1 MHFIE
6 AIKLALDSIHSHKL
20 RSFLTLLGVIF
31 GVATV
36 IVVVSLIEGFNKYVD
51 EKIANIG
58 TNAFTVQKFSIEDFS
73 SLDAYETARKHNKD
87 VTMDDLA
94 VLREHIGKGTIKDVG
109 AQEQEMVE
117 LKFAKESLIGV
128 SLQAMTSNMIE
139 IQNKE
144 IAEGRSFNQTDE
156 AGARLVCFI
165 GQDVADRFF
174 PTTNAVGQK
183 IKIDGRPFEV
193 LGVAKALGSVF
204 GQSRDKFVSIPMTT
218 FLNIYGFRRTI
229 QLFITSTSP
238 ATYEAAIDEARVIMR
253 TRRKLPPN
261 EKDTFGIITPSAVNN
276 LREQIFGTIQVV
288 AVGVTSIALV
298 VGGIVIMN
306 IMLVSVT
313 ERTREIG
320 IRKSLGARRKDILRQ
335 FLVESTIQALAGG
348 AVGVTIAWGLSKLVS
363 TLTPIPTSLPMLAVA
378 VALGVSGGVGLIAGV
393 YPAWRAAGLDPVT
406 AMRAD

>member
-6 AIKLALDSIHSHKL
+6 AIKLALDSIQSHKL

-94 VLREHIGKGTIKDVG
+94 VLREHIGEGSIKDVG

-174 PTTNAVGQK
+174 PTTSAVGQK
-183 IKIDGRPFEV
+183 IKVDGRPFEV

-253 TRRKLPPN
+253 TRRKLSPN

-348 AVGVTIAWGLSKLVS
+348 AVGVSIAWALGKLVS
-363 TLTPIPTSLPMLAVA
+363 TFTPIPTSLPMLAVV
-378 VALGVSGGVGLIAGV
+378 VALSVSGGVGLIAGV

>member
-6 AIKLALDSIHSHKL
+6 AIKLAVDAIHSHKL

-58 TNAFTVQKFSIEDFS
+58 TNAFSVQKFSIEDFS
-73 SLDAYETARKHNKD
+73 SLDAYEQARKRNKD

-94 VLREHIGKGTIKDVG
+94 VLRARIGAGAIKDVG
-109 AQEQEMVE
+109 AQDQDQCE
-117 LKFAKESLIGV
+117 LKSGKQSLLGV
-128 SLQAMTSNMIE
+128 SLIAITSNMTE

-144 IAEGRSFNQTDE
+144 IADGRAFNPTEE

-165 GQDVADRFF
+165 GADVAERFF
-174 PTTNAVGQK
+174 PTSSAIGQK

-193 LGVAKALGSVF
+193 IGVAKALGSVF
-204 GQSRDKFVSIPMTT
+204 GVSRDKFVSIPMTT
-218 FLNIYGFRRTI
+218 FLNIYGMRRSI
-229 QLFITSTSP
+229 QLYVTSTS
-238 ATYEAAIDEARVIMR
+238 AKTYEDAIDEARVVMR
-253 TRRKLPPN
+253 TRRKLAPG
-261 EKDTFGIITPSAVNN
+261 EKDNFGVITPSAVNN

-288 AVGVTSIALV
+288 AIGVTSIALV

-320 IRKSLGARRKDILRQ
+320 IRKSLGARRRDILRQ
-335 FLVESTIQALAGG
+335 FLVESTLQALAGG
-348 AVGVTIAWGLSKLVS
+348 AIGVSIAWGLGKLVS
-363 TLTPIPTSLPMLAVA
+363 TLTPIPTSLPMIAVA
-378 VALGVSGGVGLIAGV
+378 MALLVSGGVGILAGI
-393 YPAWRAAGLDPVT
+393 YPAWRAASLDPVT

>member
-6 AIKLALDSIHSHKL
+6 AIKLAVDAIHSHKL

-58 TNAFTVQKFSIEDFS
+58 TNAFSVQKFAIEDFS
-73 SLDAYETARKHNKD
+73 SLDAYEQARKHNKD

-94 VLREHIGKGTIKDVG
+94 VLRARIGVAAIKDAG
-109 AQEQEMVE
+109 AQEQDQCE
-117 LKFAKESLIGV
+117 LKYGKQSLMGV
-128 SLQAMTSNMIE
+128 NLLAITSNMIE

-144 IAEGRSFNQTDE
+144 IAEGRAFNPTEE
-156 AGARLVCFI
+156 AGAQLVCFI
-165 GQDVADRFF
+165 GADVADRFF
-174 PTTNAVGQK
+174 PTTSAVGQK

-193 LGVAKALGSVF
+193 LGVAKAMGSVF
-204 GQSRDKFVSIPMTT
+204 GQSRDKFVSVPMTT
-218 FLNIYGFRRTI
+218 FLNIYGTRRSI
-229 QLFITSTSP
+229 QLYVASTSKE
-238 ATYEAAIDEARVIMR
+238 TYEDAIDEARVVMR
-253 TRRKLPPN
+253 TRRKLSPS
-261 EKDTFGIITPSAVNN
+261 EKDNFGIITPSAVNN

-288 AVGVTSIALV
+288 AIGVTSIALV

-335 FLVESTIQALAGG
+335 FLVESTLQALAGG
-348 AVGVTIAWGLSKLVS
+348 AIGVSIAWGLGKLVS
-363 TLTPIPTSLPMLAVA
+363 TLTPIPTSLPMIAVA
-378 VALGVSGGVGLIAGV
+378 VALLVSGGVGILAGI
-393 YPAWRAAGLDPVT
+393 YPAWRAASLDPIK